1 MRAGKSFNLLHMFVC
16 VCARMVKLVIES
28 SYLKRLF
35 YIVQSSLYEAFV
47 PLLLFTH
54 RMKDMGDPKFLTHG
68 INGAYGN

>member
-1 MRAGKSFNLLHMFVC
+1 
-16 VCARMVKLVIES
+16 MVKLVIES